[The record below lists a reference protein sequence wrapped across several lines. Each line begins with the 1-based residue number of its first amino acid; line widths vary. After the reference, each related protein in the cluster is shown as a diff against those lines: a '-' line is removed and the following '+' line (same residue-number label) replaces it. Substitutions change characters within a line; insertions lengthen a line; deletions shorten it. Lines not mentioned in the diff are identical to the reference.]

1 MHVFYSKERKGN
13 ILILEG
19 GEVKH
24 FRVRRIEKEE
34 EFGVIYEGKIYL
46 CKVERE
52 EKSRVICKIVGQ
64 LETKEPPKNITL
76 YQCIT
81 VELKTMDTIVRQIT
95 ELGVKK
101 FVPVISERSF
111 RKKETIKKRLEKWKK
126 IAVEAMKQ
134 AKRPVHLQVSEPMEL
149 EELEPIHEENI
160 VLDNFYEGIKVRN
173 VNLTAENFGIVVGPE
188 GGFSEK
194 EGRILREKGFKSVIL
209 EPYTLRSETA
219 AVSIVSILMNC

>member
-1 MHVFYSKERKGN
+1 MHVFYSEEKKGN
-13 ILILEG
+13 ILILEE

-24 FRVRRIEKEE
+24 FRVRRIGKEE
-34 EFGVIYEGKIYL
+34 EFGVIYEERIYL
-46 CKVERE
+46 CKVEKE
-52 EKSRVICKIVGQ
+52 EKSRIFCKIVGQ
-64 LETKEPPKNITL
+64 LETKEPHKDITL

-95 ELGVKK
+95 ELGVKRL
-101 FVPVISERSF
+101 VPIISERSF
-111 RKKETIKKRLEKWKK
+111 RKKDAIKRKFEKWKK

-134 AKRPVHLQVSEPMEL
+134 AKRPIHLHVSEPMEL

-160 VLDNFYEGIKVRN
+160 VLDNFYKGIKVKN
-173 VNLTAENFGIVVGPE
+173 VNLTAENFGVVVGPE
-188 GGFSEK
+188 GGFSER

-209 EPYTLRSETA
+209 EPYTLKSETA

>member
-1 MHVFYSKERKGN
+1 MAKSIEPNIVDLGN
-13 ILILEG
+13 GWLKSYGLDYKLE
-19 GEVKH
+19 
-24 FRVRRIEKEE
+24 
-34 EFGVIYEGKIYL
+34 
-46 CKVERE
+46 
-52 EKSRVICKIVGQ
+52 Q
-64 LETKEPPKNITL
+64 
-76 YQCIT
+76 
-81 VELKTMDTIVRQIT
+81 
-95 ELGVKK
+95 
-101 FVPVISERSF
+101 
-111 RKKETIKKRLEKWKK
+111 WKK